1 MEPAMEGWCIVRYR
15 PVGLFSLRQSQS
27 TSSGG
32 RTLLC
37 PTPYAFKLAVTD
49 AAFRA
54 GGLAWGPAV
63 FTDLCHRRVRFR
75 PPARAVV
82 TNTFVKIKREKKE
95 PDPREP
101 YISSIGFREFCFFE
115 GDLEVAVEVAG
126 LPVTCYD
133 RLVTVLRHVNYF
145 GKRGSFFQ
153 YLEHG
158 MTPTLPSGFT
168 AAVPSELS
176 QVDPSLYG
184 TTQFLDDVGDGD
196 PERLFEALSTY
207 SPKGAQLDRDRVTC
221 QYLLPYRMEES
232 ARNYTSYR
240 RITGEGQPSG
250 GAEDRALQDGAGG
263 V

>member
-1 MEPAMEGWCIVRYR
+1 MDSVMEGWCIVRYR
-15 PVGLFSLRQSQS
+15 PVTLFSLRQSQS

-37 PTPYAFKLAVTD
+37 PTPYAFKMAATD

-54 GGLAWGPAV
+54 GGLEWGPVIFA
-63 FTDLCHRRVRFR
+63 DLAHRRVRFR

-95 PDPREP
+95 PDPKEP
-101 YISSIGFREFCFFE
+101 YISSIGFREFCFFD

-126 LPVTCYD
+126 LPPAAYA
-133 RLVTVLRHVNYF
+133 RLETVLRHVNYF

-153 YLEHG
+153 YLEHEV
-158 MTPTLPSGFT
+158 TPTLPGGFT
-168 AAVPSELS
+168 ALVPDELG

-184 TTQFLDDVGDGD
+184 FTQFLDDVGEGYS
-196 PERLFEALSTY
+196 EKLFEALSTY
-207 SPKGAQLDRDRVTC
+207 SSKGAQLDRDRVAR

-232 ARNYTSYR
+232 ARDYTYYQ
-240 RITGEGQPSG
+240 RIG
-250 GAEDRALQDGAGG
+250 
-263 V
+263 